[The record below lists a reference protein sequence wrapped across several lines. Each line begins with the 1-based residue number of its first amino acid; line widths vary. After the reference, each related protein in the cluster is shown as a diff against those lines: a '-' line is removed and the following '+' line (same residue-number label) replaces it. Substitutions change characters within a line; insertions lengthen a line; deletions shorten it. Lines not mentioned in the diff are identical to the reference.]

1 MRERIV
7 AEVQPTPEQSAAI
20 ARILAEGRGT
30 MPGREPGLTDEDRR
44 AAFRQFR
51 QEMQAKIAAVLDPER
66 RAKYLAMS
74 EGRGQRAA
82 DGGTP
87 GRVFVLDGEGR
98 PQGLALRIGA
108 TDGSYTEVLTGE
120 LKEGTGVIVGGGP
133 RAQGAAQET
142 SPMQRPRGPRLF

>member
-1 MRERIV
+1 
-7 AEVQPTPEQSAAI
+7 
-20 ARILAEGRGT
+20 
-30 MPGREPGLTDEDRR
+30 
-44 AAFRQFR
+44 
-51 QEMQAKIAAVLDPER
+51 MQAKIAAVLDPER

-74 EGRGQRAA
+74 EGRGQRPG
-82 DGGTP
+82 DGGAP

-108 TDGSYTEVLTGE
+108 TDGSYTEVLTGD

-133 RAQGAAQET
+133 RPQGGAQET